1 VPEDTPVTMPV
12 TASTEATGSN
22 DDEVLRVVVDDVHK
36 ADAPVIGDGAP
47 TVTDVVV
54 MQPVGNV

>member
-1 VPEDTPVTMPV
+1 
-12 TASTEATGSN
+12 
-22 DDEVLRVVVDDVHK
+22 VLRVVVDDVHK